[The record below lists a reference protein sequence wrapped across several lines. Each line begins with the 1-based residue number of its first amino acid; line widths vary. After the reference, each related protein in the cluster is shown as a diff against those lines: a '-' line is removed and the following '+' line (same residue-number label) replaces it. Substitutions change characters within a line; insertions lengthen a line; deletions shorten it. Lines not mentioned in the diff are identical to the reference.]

1 MSKQK
6 SSTKHHFIPRF
17 LLKEWQDENGCLWI
31 YQRNGGG
38 DISLRKG
45 APKSVAYVE
54 NLYTIYPEHDGV
66 REPSDKTEKDVMA
79 KIDDQAA
86 VIHRKILDFGVNA
99 LTEAERE
106 IWSVF
111 IICMIERSP
120 KKIERYKSLAKLD
133 DHIKE
138 LLKKHPN
145 MASIIEKSNLNM
157 QAVRD
162 NIILKFMVEKIFD
175 SEFSRSISQMSW
187 TVAQVSM
194 PGEHFVLGD
203 NAVVINNGAVDDEP
217 LYFIRLGGR
226 KN

>member
-1 MSKQK
+1 
-6 SSTKHHFIPRF
+6 
-17 LLKEWQDENGCLWI
+17 
-31 YQRNGGG
+31 
-38 DISLRKG
+38 
-45 APKSVAYVE
+45 
-54 NLYTIYPEHDGV
+54 
-66 REPSDKTEKDVMA
+66 MA